1 MKRNLKK
8 LSVGFLYDDSLDTNN
23 GVSQYVKTVGAWLS
37 ANGHQV
43 TYLVGESKL
52 KTWAGGEVYSLSKNL
67 RVAWGG
73 NRLSVSVVPK
83 LKLIKKIV
91 KQKDID
97 VIHAQVPYSPLM
109 AQIVIGSL
117 GSQTA
122 LVGTVHIFPANA
134 VTVFGSKVLKVI
146 YGKSLKRFDEMLSVS
161 KAAQHYATDVF
172 KIKSTIV
179 PNAIDIS
186 KFKVEQTLKTN
197 ANKKIVFLG
206 RLVERKG
213 TEELLR
219 AFEVLIKTLPSATL
233 TIAGDGPLRQKLEK
247 IVASGGLRNS
257 VKFLGY
263 VDEKDKPKI
272 LANADIAC
280 FPALGGE
287 SFGIVLIEAMAA
299 GAGVVIGGNNPG
311 YASVLGENS
320 AALVDPRDAVAFAA
334 RLETF
339 LTDQDMAQ
347 KLHEQQQ
354 KQVKQ
359 YDVAVVGSR
368 LLQIY
373 KEAVA
378 SCRQKT

>member
-1 MKRNLKK
+1 MDEPKK
-8 LSVGFLYDDSLDTNN
+8 YSIGFLYDDSLDTNN
-23 GVSQYVKTVGAWLS
+23 GVSQYVKSVGAWLS

-52 KTWAGGEVYSLSKNL
+52 KTWAGGEVYSLSKNV

-83 LKLIKKIV
+83 IKLIKKIV

-97 VIHAQVPYSPLM
+97 VMHVQVPYSPLM
-109 AQIVIGSL
+109 AQIVISSL

-146 YGKSLKRFDEMLSVS
+146 YGKSLNRFDATVSVS
-161 KAAQHYATDVF
+161 KAAQQYAADVF
-172 KIKSTIV
+172 KIKSAIV

-186 KFKVEQTLKTN
+186 KFRVEQTLKPG
-197 ANKKIVFLG
+197 ANKEIVFLG
-206 RLVERKG
+206 RLVQRKG
-213 TEELLR
+213 CEELLR
-219 AFEVLIKTLPSATL
+219 AFKVLIKTLPSATL
-233 TIAGDGPLRQKLEK
+233 TIAGDGPLRQKLK
-247 IVASGGLRNS
+247 RIVASEGLRNS

-299 GAGVVIGGNNPG
+299 GARVVLGGDNPG
-311 YASVLGENS
+311 YASVLGEKS
-320 AALVDPRDAVAFAA
+320 EALVNPRDSVSFAD
-334 RLETF
+334 RLERF
-339 LTDQDMAQ
+339 LTDEDHIQR
-347 KLHEQQQ
+347 LHEYQQ
-354 KQVKQ
+354 KQVMQ
-359 YDVAVVGSR
+359 YDINVVGQQ
-368 LLQIY
+368 LLDTY
-373 KEAVA
+373 ARAVA
-378 SCRQKT
+378 SRHQKP

>member
-1 MKRNLKK
+1 MGESKK
-8 LSVGFLYDDSLDTNN
+8 YSVGFLYDDSLDTNN
-23 GVSQYVKTVGAWLS
+23 GVSQYVKTVGGWLS

-97 VIHAQVPYSPLM
+97 VIHVQVPYSPLM
-109 AQIVIGSL
+109 AQIVISSL
-117 GSQTA
+117 GPRTA
-122 LVGTVHIFPANA
+122 LVGTVHIFPSNA
-134 VTVFGSKVLKVI
+134 ATVFGSKVLKVI
-146 YGKSLKRFDEMLSVS
+146 YGKSLKRFDAMLSVS
-161 KAAQHYATDVF
+161 TAAQHYAADVF
-172 KIKSTIV
+172 KIKSEIV

-186 KFKVEQTLKTN
+186 KFRVARTLKPS
-197 ANKKIVFLG
+197 ADKEIVFLG
-206 RLVERKG
+206 RLVQRKG
-213 TEELLR
+213 CEELLR

-247 IVASGGLRNS
+247 IVDNGGLRNS

-263 VDEKDKPKI
+263 VDERDKPKI

-299 GAGVVIGGNNPG
+299 GATIVLGGDNPG
-311 YASVLGENS
+311 YTSVLGEKS
-320 AALVDPRDAVAFAA
+320 EALVDPRDSVAFAG
-334 RLETF
+334 RLEKF
-339 LTDQDMAQ
+339 LTDEDLIRR
-347 KLHEQQQ
+347 LHEYQQT
-354 KQVKQ
+354 QVMQ
-359 YDVAVVGSR
+359 YDINVVGKQ
-368 LLQIY
+368 LLDAY
-373 KEAVA
+373 ARAVA
-378 SCRQKT
+378 SRHQKP

>member
-1 MKRNLKK
+1 MDESKK
-8 LSVGFLYDDSLDTNN
+8 YSVGFLYDDSLDTNN
-23 GVSQYVKTVGAWLS
+23 GVSQYVKTVGSWLS
-37 ANGHQV
+37 ANGHEV

-83 LKLIKKIV
+83 IKLIKKIV

-117 GSQTA
+117 GPRMA

-134 VTVFGSKVLKVI
+134 LTLFGSKVLRVV
-146 YGKSLKRFDEMLSVS
+146 YGKSLKRFDAMLSVS
-161 KAAQHYATDVF
+161 KAAQHYAMNAF

-186 KFKVEQTLKTN
+186 KFKVQRSSKPGISKE
-197 ANKKIVFLG
+197 IVFLG
-206 RLVERKG
+206 RLVQRKG
-213 TEELLR
+213 CEELLR
-219 AFEVLIKTLPSATL
+219 AFEVLIKTLPSARL

-247 IVASGGLRNS
+247 IVDNGGLRNS

-299 GAGVVIGGNNPG
+299 GTKVVLGGDNPG
-311 YASVLGENS
+311 YASVLGEKS
-320 AALVDPRDAVAFAA
+320 EALVDPRDSAAFAA
-334 RLETF
+334 RLEKF
-339 LTDQDMAQ
+339 LVDEGLIQQ
-347 KLHEQQQ
+347 LHEYQQQ
-354 KQVKQ
+354 QVTQ
-359 YDVAVVGSR
+359 YDIDVVGEQ
-368 LLQIY
+368 LLDTY
-373 KEAVA
+373 ARAVA
-378 SCRQKT
+378 SRHQKP